1 MCNTHFVMTPAEKI
15 AHQLFELSM
24 NMWWAW
30 NPSVI
35 KLFRDIDSAAFH
47 DSKHNPLMVVKRL
60 SRERLRDL
68 AGDAALRA
76 RVDRAY
82 REFRA
87 YTSPTAA
94 TWAETHAAPLRVR
107 PVAYFSAEFGIHES
121 LPIYSG
127 GLGVLAGDHVK
138 TASDLGV
145 ALVAVGLF
153 YRESYF
159 RQHIDSEGQQHAK
172 YVSAP
177 VDYLPITLRLGP
189 DGKPLVIEV
198 PLGQERLLAQIWQ
211 VNVGRNQLL
220 LLDTDVDGNSDENR
234 RLAARLYFGDQRVRI
249 RQELLL
255 GVGGIRAL
263 RACGIFWSGLHL
275 NEGHSAFA
283 TLEYARLRMI
293 ETGGSFADVAQDV
306 AESTVFTTHT
316 PVDAGHDRFPPAL
329 VNEHLEPLRQSLR
342 LSRQEFL
349 GLGRVRPEDDRES
362 LCMTVLAFKMSRYA
376 NAVSCLHGRVTRK
389 AWQVLW
395 PHHREDEVP
404 VGHITNGVHART
416 WLAPA
421 MQELYARHVGPN
433 WAENLTEPR
442 MWARIEDVS
451 DAELWETHRTLRANL
466 VSFVRREVAAQR
478 RANGLGEELVQ
489 AALQALD
496 PDALTI
502 GFARR
507 FATYKRAN
515 LLFTDI
521 ARLTRIVCNEKR
533 PVQIVFAGKAHP
545 ADRPGQEVLKTVV
558 QASIS
563 PALRSH
569 IVFVEDYDINVARH
583 LVQGVDVWLNTP
595 RRPQEASGTSG
606 EKVLLNGGLNL
617 SVLDGWWAEAYDGQN
632 GFAIGS
638 GVSHL
643 DTAEQDRRDAESLYQ
658 VLENEVVPLYYQQ
671 DEQGVPHGWVASIKR
686 AIRTLGWRFNTD
698 RMLRDYVME
707 CYLPSA
713 GVNSCSMPK

>member
-1 MCNTHFVMTPAEKI
+1 MTPAEKL
-15 AHQLFELSM
+15 AHQLYELSM

-35 KLFRDIDSAAFH
+35 KLFRDIDSEAFRAA
-47 DSKHNPLMVVKRL
+47 KHNPLMVVRRL
-60 SRERLRDL
+60 TRDRLHEL
-68 AGDAALRA
+68 AADAAMRA

-87 YTSPTAA
+87 YVSPTTP

-107 PVAYFSAEFGIHES
+107 PVAYLSAEFGIHES

-127 GLGVLAGDHVK
+127 GLGVLAGDHLK
-138 TASDLGV
+138 TASDLGL
-145 ALVAVGLF
+145 ALVAVGLY

-159 RQHIDSEGQQHAK
+159 RQHIDPEGQQHAE

-177 VDYLPITLRLGP
+177 TDDLCTTLRTGV
-189 DGKPLVIEV
+189 DGKPLIIEV
-198 PLGQERLLAQIWQ
+198 PLAHETLLAQVWQ

-220 LLDTDVDGNSDENR
+220 LLDTDVDGNSDDNR

-263 RACGIFWSGLHL
+263 RACGIDWSGLHL

-293 ETGGSFADVAQDV
+293 ETGGSFEDAAQEVAQ
-306 AESTVFTTHT
+306 STVFTTHT
-316 PVDAGHDRFPPAL
+316 PVAAGHDRFPPEL
-329 VNEHLEPLRQSLR
+329 VAEYLEPLRMSLR
-342 LSRQEFL
+342 LSREQFL
-349 GLGRVRPEDDRES
+349 ALGRVDPNDPREM

-376 NAVSCLHGRVTRK
+376 NAVSCLHGRVTRR
-389 AWQVLW
+389 AWQKLW

-421 MQELYARHVGPN
+421 MHELYSRRIGPD
-433 WAENLTEPR
+433 WADNLTDPK
-442 MWARIEDVS
+442 MWARIEGVL

-478 RANGLGEELVQ
+478 RRNGHSEEMVV
-489 AALQALD
+489 AAATALD

-515 LLFTDI
+515 LLFADI
-521 ARLTRIVCNEKR
+521 ERLKRIVCNAER

-545 ADRPGQEVLKTVV
+545 ADQPGQEVLKAVV
-558 QASIS
+558 QASML
-563 PALRSH
+563 PELRSR

-583 LVQGVDVWLNTP
+583 LVAGADVWLNTP
-595 RRPQEASGTSG
+595 RRPMEASGTSG
-606 EKVLLNGGLNL
+606 MKIAIHGGLHL
-617 SVLDGWWAEAYDGQN
+617 STMDGWWREAYDGHN
-632 GFAIGS
+632 GWKIGE
-638 GVSHL
+638 
-643 DTAEQDRRDAESLYQ
+643 DTTASTEQMQDDIDGASLRA
-658 VLENEVVPLYYQQ
+658 VLEQEIIPLYY
-671 DEQGVPHGWVASIKR
+671 DRGRDGIPHRWLKKIRHAMATLIPVYNTERMVAEYAEKYYSQGR
-686 AIRTLGWRFNTD
+686 
-698 RMLRDYVME
+698 
-707 CYLPSA
+707 
-713 GVNSCSMPK
+713 

>member
-1 MCNTHFVMTPAEKI
+1 MTSAEKVGR
-15 AHQLFELSM
+15 QLFELAM

-30 NPSVI
+30 NPAVI
-35 KLFRDIDSAAFH
+35 KLFRDIDPSGFH

-60 SRERLRDL
+60 SGARLEQL
-68 AGDAALRA
+68 ASDAAMRA
-76 RVDRAY
+76 RLDRAY

-87 YTSPTAA
+87 YISPAAA

-127 GLGVLAGDHVK
+127 GLGVLAGDHLK
-138 TASDLGV
+138 TASDLGL

-159 RQHIDSEGQQHAK
+159 RQHIDHDGQQHAK

-177 VDYLPITLRLGP
+177 VDYLPIAIKTGA
-189 DGKPLVIEV
+189 DGKPLIIDV
-198 PLGQERLLAQIWQ
+198 PLGHERLLAQIWQ

-220 LLDTDVDGNSDENR
+220 LLDTDVEGNSEENR
-234 RLAARLYFGDQRVRI
+234 RLSARLYFGDQRVRI

-263 RACGIFWSGLHL
+263 RACGIVWSGLHL

-283 TLEYARLRMI
+283 TLEYARLRMV
-293 ETGGSFADVAQDV
+293 ETGGSFIDVAQDV
-306 AESTVFTTHT
+306 AQSTVFTTHT

-329 VNEHLEPLRQSLR
+329 ANDHLEPLRHSLK
-342 LSRQEFL
+342 LTRQEFL
-349 GLGRVRPEDDRES
+349 GLGRVRPSDDNEA

-376 NAVSCLHGRVTRK
+376 NAVSCLHGRVTRR

-416 WLAPA
+416 WLALA
-421 MQELYARHVGPN
+421 MQELYIRHIGPS
-433 WAENLTEPR
+433 WADNLTDPQ
-442 MWARIEDVS
+442 MWARIDGVS
-451 DAELWETHRTLRANL
+451 DAELWETHRTLRAAL

-478 RANGLGEELVQ
+478 QANGLGEDLVL
-489 AALQALD
+489 AAENALD

-507 FATYKRAN
+507 FATYKRPAM
-515 LLFTDI
+515 LFSDMG
-521 ARLTRIVCNEKR
+521 RLTRIVCDASR
-533 PVQIVFAGKAHP
+533 PVQIVVSGKAHP
-545 ADRPGQEVLKTVV
+545 ADRPGQEVLKTVIR
-558 QASIS
+558 ASLS
-563 PALRSH
+563 PALRSRV
-569 IVFVEDYDINVARH
+569 VFVEDYDINVARH

-643 DTAEQDRRDAESLYQ
+643 DFAEQDRRDADSLYR

-671 DEQGVPHGWVASIKR
+671 DEHGVPHGWVAYVKR

-698 RMLRDYVME
+698 RMLRDYVFE

-713 GVNSCSMPK
+713 GVNSCSVRR

>member
-1 MCNTHFVMTPAEKI
+1 
-15 AHQLFELSM
+15 M

-30 NPSVI
+30 NPSAI
-35 KLFRDIDSAAFH
+35 KLFRDIDSEAFRA
-47 DSKHNPLMVVKRL
+47 SKHNPLMLVKRL
-60 SRERLRDL
+60 SRERLDEL
-68 AGDAALRA
+68 AADAAFRA
-76 RVDRAY
+76 RVDRSY

-87 YTSPTAA
+87 YVSPTAP
-94 TWAETHAAPLRVR
+94 TWAEVHAAPLRVR

-138 TASDLGV
+138 TASDLGL

-159 RQHIDSEGQQHAK
+159 RQHIDREGQQHAE
-172 YVSAP
+172 YVGAP
-177 VDYLPITLRLGP
+177 IEYLATTLRLGP
-189 DGKPLVIEV
+189 DGKPLIIDV
-198 PLGQERLLAQIWQ
+198 PLGTERLLAQIWQ

-220 LLDTDVDGNSDENR
+220 LLDTDVDGNSAENR
-234 RLAARLYFGDQRVRI
+234 ALAARLYFGDQRVRI

-263 RACGIFWSGLHL
+263 RACGFDWSGLHL

-293 ETGGSFADVAQDV
+293 ETGGSFAEVAQDV
-306 AESTVFTTHT
+306 AQSTVFTTHT

-329 VNEHLEPLRQSLR
+329 VEEHLEPLRLSLR
-342 LSRQEFL
+342 LSRSAFMA
-349 GLGRVRPEDDRES
+349 LGRVNPEDDHEA

-376 NAVSCLHGRVTRK
+376 NAVSCLHGRVTRR
-389 AWQVLW
+389 AWQALW

-404 VGHITNGVHART
+404 VGHITNGVHAAT

-421 MQELYARHVGPN
+421 MQELYTRRIGPH
-433 WAENLTEPR
+433 WADNLSDHA
-442 MWARIEDVS
+442 MWARVENIP
-451 DAELWETHRTLRANL
+451 DAELWETHRVLRANL
-466 VSFVRREVAAQR
+466 VSFVRREVAHQR
-478 RANGLGEELVQ
+478 RMNDYSEELVR
-489 AALQALD
+489 AAATALH

-515 LLFTDI
+515 LLFTDLE
-521 ARLTRIVCNEKR
+521 RLKRIVCSHDR

-545 ADRPGQEVLKTVV
+545 ADRPGQEVLKSVV
-558 QASIS
+558 EASLS
-563 PALRSH
+563 PELRAR
-569 IVFVEDYDINVARH
+569 IVFVEDYDINIARH

-632 GFAIGS
+632 GFAIGN
-638 GVSHL
+638 GVCHV
-643 DTAEQDRRDAESLYQ
+643 DQAEQDRRDAQSLYH
-658 VLENEVVPLYYQQ
+658 VLETDVVPLYYTQ
-671 DEQGVPHGWVASIKR
+671 DELGVPHGWVASIKR

-698 RMLRDYVME
+698 RMLRDYVLE

-713 GVNSCSMPK
+713 GVRSCAMPK

>member
-1 MCNTHFVMTPAEKI
+1 MTPAEKI

-35 KLFRDIDSAAFH
+35 KLFRDIDSAAFR

-60 SRERLRDL
+60 SRERLHDL

-127 GLGVLAGDHVK
+127 GLGVLAGDHLK

-159 RQHIDSEGQQHAK
+159 RQHIDGEGQQHAK

-189 DGKPLVIEV
+189 DGKPLVIDV

-220 LLDTDVDGNSDENR
+220 LLDTDVEGNSDENR

-306 AESTVFTTHT
+306 AQSTVFTTHT

-349 GLGRVRPEDDRES
+349 GLGRVRPEDDREA

-376 NAVSCLHGRVTRK
+376 NAVSCLHGRITRK

-395 PHHREDEVP
+395 PHHREDEIP

-442 MWARIEDVS
+442 MWARIEEVS

-521 ARLTRIVCNEKR
+521 DRLTRIVCNEKR

-563 PALRSH
+563 PALRPR

-643 DTAEQDRRDAESLYQ
+643 DTVEQDRRDAESLYQ

-671 DEQGVPHGWVASIKR
+671 DEHGVPHGWVAYIKR

>member
-1 MCNTHFVMTPAEKI
+1 M
-15 AHQLFELSM
+15 
-24 NMWWAW
+24 
-30 NPSVI
+30 
-35 KLFRDIDSAAFH
+35 
-47 DSKHNPLMVVKRL
+47 
-60 SRERLRDL
+60 
-68 AGDAALRA
+68 RA

-87 YTSPTAA
+87 YISPTTP

-127 GLGVLAGDHVK
+127 GLGVLAGDHLK
-138 TASDLGV
+138 TASDMGL
-145 ALVAVGLF
+145 ALVAVGLY

-159 RQHIDSEGQQHAK
+159 RQHIDREGQQHAE

-177 VDYLPITLRLGP
+177 TDYLCTTLKTGA
-189 DGKPLVIEV
+189 DGKPLIIEV
-198 PLGQERLLAQIWQ
+198 PLAHERLLAQVWQ

-220 LLDTDVDGNSDENR
+220 LLDTDLDGNSDENR
-234 RLAARLYFGDQRVRI
+234 RLAARLYFGDQRMRI

-263 RACGIFWSGLHL
+263 RACGIDWSGLHL

-293 ETGGSFADVAQDV
+293 ETGASFAEVAQDV
-306 AESTVFTTHT
+306 AQSTVFTTHT

-329 VNEHLEPLRQSLR
+329 ADEHLEFLRQSLR
-342 LSRQEFL
+342 LSREDFL
-349 GLGRVRPEDDRES
+349 GLGRVRPDDPREA

-376 NAVSCLHGRVTRK
+376 NAVSCLHGRVTRR

-416 WLAPA
+416 WLAP
-421 MQELYARHVGPN
+421 
-433 WAENLTEPR
+433 EPK
-442 MWARIEDVS
+442 MWARIEGVL

-478 RANGLGEELVQ
+478 RRNGHTEEMIQ
-489 AALQALD
+489 AATTALD

-515 LLFTDI
+515 LLFTDVE
-521 ARLTRIVCNEKR
+521 RLKRIVCNSDR

-545 ADRPGQEVLKTVV
+545 ADQPGQEVLKTVV
-558 QASIS
+558 QASMS
-563 PALRSH
+563 LELRTR

-617 SVLDGWWAEAYDGQN
+617 SVLDGWWAEAYDGLN
-632 GFAIGS
+632 GFAIGN
-638 GVSHL
+638 GVCHV
-643 DTAEQDRRDAESLYQ
+643 DVAEQDRRDAESLYR
-658 VLENEVVPLYYQQ
+658 VLESEVVPLYYNQ
-671 DEQGVPHGWVASIKR
+671 DEQGVPHGWVAYIKR

-698 RMLRDYVME
+698 RMLRDYVVE

-713 GVNSCSMPK
+713 GVHSCAMRK

>member
-1 MCNTHFVMTPAEKI
+1 MTPAEKL

-35 KLFRDIDSAAFH
+35 KLFRDIDRKAFH
-47 DSKHNPLMVVKRL
+47 DSKHNPLTVIKHL
-60 SRERLRDL
+60 SRERLQEL
-68 AGDAALRA
+68 AADAALRA

-87 YTSPTAA
+87 YVSPKAV
-94 TWAETHAAPLRVR
+94 TWAEVHAAPLRVR
-107 PVAYFSAEFGIHES
+107 PVAYLSAEFGIHES

-127 GLGVLAGDHVK
+127 GLGVLAGDHLK
-138 TASDLGV
+138 TASDLGL

-159 RQHIDSEGQQHAK
+159 RQRIDHEGQQHAK
-172 YVSAP
+172 YEGAP
-177 VDYLPITLRLGP
+177 VDYLPITRRTGP
-189 DGKPLVIEV
+189 DGKPLVIDV
-198 PLGQERLLAQIWQ
+198 PLGHERLLAQVWQ
-211 VNVGRNQLL
+211 VSVGRNQLL
-220 LLDTDVDGNSDENR
+220 LLDTDVDGNTDENR
-234 RLAARLYFGDQRVRI
+234 RLAARLYYGDQRVRI

-263 RACGIFWSGLHL
+263 RACGVDWSGLHL

-293 ETGGSFADVAQDV
+293 ETGGTFADVAQDV
-306 AESTVFTTHT
+306 AQSTVFTTHT
-316 PVDAGHDRFPPAL
+316 PVDAGHDRFPPTL
-329 VNEHLEPLRQSLR
+329 VDEHLEPLRLSLR

-349 GLGRVRPEDDRES
+349 GLGRVQPADDTEA

-421 MQELYARHVGPN
+421 MQDLYSRHIGPD
-433 WAENLTEPR
+433 WADNLTAPE
-442 MWARIEDVS
+442 MWARIEAVS

-466 VSFVRREVAAQR
+466 VNFARREVAAQR
-478 RANGLGEELVQ
+478 RANGLAEELVQ
-489 AALQALD
+489 AAATALD

-521 ARLTRIVCNEKR
+521 ERLTRIVCDETR

-545 ADRPGQEVLKTVV
+545 ADRPGQEVLKAVV
-558 QASIS
+558 QASMS
-563 PALRSH
+563 PRLRSR
-569 IVFVEDYDINVARH
+569 IVFVEDYDINIARH

-638 GVSHL
+638 GVAHV
-643 DTAEQDRRDAESLYQ
+643 DVGEQDRRDAESLYH
-658 VLENEVVPLYYQQ
+658 VLESEVVPLYYQQ
-671 DEQGVPHGWVASIKR
+671 DEHGVPHRWVAYVKR

-698 RMLRDYVME
+698 RMLRDYVVE

-713 GVNSCSMPK
+713 GVNSCAMPKY

>member
-1 MCNTHFVMTPAEKI
+1 MTPAEKV

-30 NPSVI
+30 NPTVI
-35 KLFRDIDSAAFH
+35 KLFRDIDPAAFH
-47 DSKHNPLMVVKRL
+47 DSKHNPLMVVKGL
-60 SRERLRDL
+60 SREHLQSL
-68 AGDAALRA
+68 AADAGMRA
-76 RVDRAY
+76 RVDRAF
-82 REFRA
+82 RELRA
-87 YTSPTAA
+87 YLSPSAA

-127 GLGVLAGDHVK
+127 GLGVLAGDHLK
-138 TASDLGV
+138 TASDLGL

-159 RQHIDSEGQQHAK
+159 RQHIDNEGQQHAK

-177 VDYLPITLRLGP
+177 LDYLPISLKAGA
-189 DGKPLVIEV
+189 DGKPLIIDV
-198 PLGQERLLAQIWQ
+198 PLGHERLLAQIWQ
-211 VNVGRNQLL
+211 VKVGRNQLL

-283 TLEYARLRMI
+283 TLEYARLRML
-293 ETGGSFADVAQDV
+293 ETGATFADVAQDV
-306 AESTVFTTHT
+306 AQSTVFTTHT

-329 VNEHLEPLRQSLR
+329 VGEHLEPLRHSLK

-349 GLGRVRPEDDRES
+349 GLGRVRPADESES

-421 MQELYARHVGPN
+421 MQDLYIRHIGPS
-433 WAENLTEPR
+433 WADNLTDPG
-442 MWARIEDVS
+442 MWARIDGVS
-451 DAELWETHRTLRANL
+451 DAELWETHRTLRAAL
-466 VSFVRREVAAQR
+466 VNFVRREVAAQR
-478 RANGLGEELVQ
+478 QANGLSEELVQ
-489 AALQALD
+489 AATSALD

-507 FATYKRAN
+507 FATYKRPN
-515 LLFTDI
+515 LLFSDI
-521 ARLTRIVCNEKR
+521 ERLKRIVCDPAR
-533 PVQIVFAGKAHP
+533 PVQVIVAGKAHP
-545 ADRPGQEVLKTVV
+545 ADRPGQEVLKTVI

-563 PALRSH
+563 PALRAH
-569 IVFVEDYDINVARH
+569 LVFVEDYDINVARH

-638 GVSHL
+638 GVSNI
-643 DTAEQDRRDAESLYQ
+643 DVAEQDRRDAESLYQ
-658 VLENEVVPLYYQQ
+658 VLEREVVPLYYEQ
-671 DEQGVPHGWVASIKR
+671 DEQGVPHGWVAYVKR

-698 RMLRDYVME
+698 RMLRDYVVE

>member
-1 MCNTHFVMTPAEKI
+1 MTPAEKI
-15 AHQLFELSM
+15 AQQLFELSM

-35 KLFRDIDSAAFH
+35 KLFRDIDPAAFH

-60 SRERLRDL
+60 SRERLHEL
-68 AGDAALRA
+68 AADAALRA

-82 REFRA
+82 RELRA
-87 YTSPTAA
+87 YTSPTAV

-127 GLGVLAGDHVK
+127 GLGVLAGDHLK

-159 RQHIDSEGQQHAK
+159 RQHIDHEGQQHAK
-172 YVSAP
+172 YVIAP

-189 DGKPLVIEV
+189 DGKPLVIDV

-293 ETGGSFADVAQDV
+293 ETGGAFSDVAQDV
-306 AESTVFTTHT
+306 AQSTVFTTHT

-349 GLGRVRPEDDRES
+349 GLGRVRPEDEHES

-421 MQELYARHVGPN
+421 MQELYAQHVGPN
-433 WAENLTEPR
+433 WADNLTEPR
-442 MWARIEDVS
+442 MWARIDDVS

-466 VSFVRREVAAQR
+466 VNFVRREVAAQR
-478 RANGLGEELVQ
+478 RANGLGDDLVQ
-489 AALQALD
+489 AASTALD

-515 LLFTDI
+515 LLFTDLE
-521 ARLTRIVCNEKR
+521 RLTRMVCSEKR

-558 QASIS
+558 QASVS
-563 PALRSH
+563 PALRSR

-671 DEQGVPHGWVASIKR
+671 DEHGVPHGWVAYIKR

-698 RMLRDYVME
+698 RMLRDYVVE

-713 GVNSCSMPK
+713 GVNSCSMPR

>member
-1 MCNTHFVMTPAEKI
+1 MTPAEKL
-15 AHQLFELSM
+15 ARQLFELSM

-35 KLFRDIDSAAFH
+35 KLFRDIDRKAFH
-47 DSKHNPLMVVKRL
+47 ESKHNPLMVIKNLSQQRL
-60 SRERLRDL
+60 QEL
-68 AGDAALRA
+68 AADAALRA

-87 YTSPTAA
+87 YVSPKAA
-94 TWAETHAAPLRVR
+94 TWAEVHAAPLRVR
-107 PVAYFSAEFGIHES
+107 PVAYLSAEFGIHES

-127 GLGVLAGDHVK
+127 GLGVLAGDHLK
-138 TASDLGV
+138 TASDLGL

-159 RQHIDSEGQQHAK
+159 RQRIDHEGQQHAK
-172 YVSAP
+172 YEGAP
-177 VDYLPITLRLGP
+177 IDYLPITRRTGP
-189 DGKPLVIEV
+189 DGEPLVIDV
-198 PLGQERLLAQIWQ
+198 PLAHERLLAQVWQ

-220 LLDTDVDGNSDENR
+220 LLDTDLDGNTEENR
-234 RLAARLYFGDQRVRI
+234 RLAARLYYGDQRVRI

-263 RACGIFWSGLHL
+263 RACGIDWSGLHL

-293 ETGGSFADVAQDV
+293 ETGGTFADVAQDV
-306 AESTVFTTHT
+306 AQSTVFTTHT
-316 PVDAGHDRFPPAL
+316 PVDAGHDRFPPTL
-329 VNEHLEPLRQSLR
+329 VDEHLEPLRLSLR

-349 GLGRVRPEDDRES
+349 GLGRVQPADDTEA

-421 MQELYARHVGPN
+421 MQDLYSRHVGPD
-433 WAENLTEPR
+433 WADNLTAPE
-442 MWARIEDVS
+442 MWARIDSVS

-466 VSFVRREVAAQR
+466 VNFVRREVVAQR
-478 RANGLGEELVQ
+478 RANGLAEDLVQ
-489 AALQALD
+489 AAATALD

-521 ARLTRIVCNEKR
+521 ERLTRIVCDETR

-545 ADRPGQEVLKTVV
+545 ADRPGQEVLKAVV
-558 QASIS
+558 QASMS
-563 PALRSH
+563 PRLRSR
-569 IVFVEDYDINVARH
+569 IVFVEDYDINIARH

-638 GVSHL
+638 GVAHV
-643 DTAEQDRRDAESLYQ
+643 DVGEQDRRDAESLYH
-658 VLENEVVPLYYQQ
+658 VLESDVVPLYYQQ
-671 DEQGVPHGWVASIKR
+671 DEHGVPHGWVAYVKR

-698 RMLRDYVME
+698 RMLRDYVLE

>member
-1 MCNTHFVMTPAEKI
+1 MSPEEKLLG
-15 AHQLFELSM
+15 QLHELSM

-30 NPSVI
+30 NPAVI
-35 KLFRDIDSAAFH
+35 KLFRDIDPEGFRAF
-47 DSKHNPLMVVKRL
+47 KHNPLRVVKGLRAERV
-60 SRERLRDL
+60 REL
-68 AGDAALRA
+68 AQDAALRA

-82 REFRA
+82 REFHA
-87 YTSPTAA
+87 YVSPNAA
-94 TWAETHAAPLRVR
+94 TWAQTHAAPLRVR
-107 PVAYFSAEFGIHES
+107 PVAYLSAEFGIHES

-138 TASDLGV
+138 TASDLGL

-159 RQHIDSEGQQHAK
+159 RQHIDREGQQHAE

-177 VDYLPITLRLGP
+177 EEYLAAARRLGP
-189 DGKPLVIEV
+189 NGKPLMIEV
-198 PLGQERLLAQIWQ
+198 PLGRERLFAQVWQ

-220 LLDTDVDGNSDENR
+220 LLDTDTPENSDENR

-255 GVGGIRAL
+255 GVGGVRAL
-263 RACGIFWSGLHL
+263 RAAGITWGGLHL

-283 TLEYARLRMI
+283 TLEYARLRME
-293 ETGGSFADVAQDV
+293 ETGADFWTVAQDV
-306 AESTVFTTHT
+306 AQSTVFTTHT
-316 PVDAGHDRFPPAL
+316 PVDAGHDRFPPDL
-329 VNEHLEPLRQSLR
+329 VEEYLEPLRHSLR
-342 LSRQEFL
+342 LSRDEFL
-349 GLGRVRPEDDRES
+349 GLGRVRPQDQREA
-362 LCMTVLAFKMSRYA
+362 LCMTVLAFRMSRYA
-376 NAVSCLHGRVTRK
+376 NAVSCLHGRVTRR

-404 VGHITNGVHART
+404 VGHITNGVHVRT

-421 MQELYARHVGPN
+421 MQELYNLHIGPD
-433 WAENLTEPR
+433 WADNLPDPR
-442 MWARIEDVS
+442 TWARIDRVY
-451 DAELWETHRTLRANL
+451 DAEMWETHRTLKANL
-466 VSFVRREVAAQR
+466 VNFARREAAAQR
-478 RANGLGEELVQ
+478 SRNGHSQELID
-489 AALQALD
+489 AAHTALD

-507 FATYKRAN
+507 FATYKRGN

-521 ARLTRIVCNEKR
+521 NRLKRILLDEKR
-533 PVQIVFAGKAHP
+533 PVQLIFAGKAHP
-545 ADRPGQEVLKTVV
+545 ADKPGQEVLKTVY
-558 QASIS
+558 QASVS
-563 PALRSH
+563 PELRSR

-606 EKVLLNGGLNL
+606 QKVLLNGGLNL
-617 SVLDGWWAEAYDGQN
+617 SILDGWWAEAYDGLN

-638 GVSHL
+638 GVCHVQ
-643 DTAEQDRRDAESLYQ
+643 TPEQDKRDAESLYD
-658 VLENEVVPLYYQQ
+658 VLEREVIPLYYDQ
-671 DEQGVPHGWVASIKR
+671 DEHGVPHGWVARMKRTIK
-686 AIRTLGWRFNTD
+686 TLGWRFNTD
-698 RMLRDYVME
+698 RMVMDYVRE

-713 GVNSCSMPK
+713 GANSCAMPK

>member
-1 MCNTHFVMTPAEKI
+1 MTPAEKL
-15 AHQLFELSM
+15 AHQLYELSM

-30 NPSVI
+30 SPSVI
-35 KLFRDIDSAAFH
+35 KLFRDIDSEAFRA
-47 DSKHNPLMVVKRL
+47 SKHNPLVVVKRL
-60 SRERLRDL
+60 SRERLHEL
-68 AGDAALRA
+68 AGDASMRA

-87 YTSPTAA
+87 YISPTAP

-107 PVAYFSAEFGIHES
+107 PVAYLSAEFGIHES

-127 GLGVLAGDHVK
+127 GLGVLAGDHLK
-138 TASDLGV
+138 TASDLGL
-145 ALVAVGLF
+145 ALVAVGLY

-159 RQHIDSEGQQHAK
+159 RQHIDREGQQHAE

-177 VDYLPITLRLGP
+177 AGYLCTTLRTGA
-189 DGKPLVIEV
+189 DGRPLIIEV
-198 PLGQERLLAQIWQ
+198 PLGHERLLAQVWQ

-263 RACGIFWSGLHL
+263 RACGIDWSGLHL

-306 AESTVFTTHT
+306 AQSTVFTTHT
-316 PVDAGHDRFPPAL
+316 PVDAGHDRFPPEL
-329 VNEHLEPLRQSLR
+329 VDEYLEPLRLSLH
-342 LSRQEFL
+342 LSREDFL
-349 GLGRVRPEDDRES
+349 GLGRVRPEDPREP

-376 NAVSCLHGRVTRK
+376 NAVSCLHGRVTRR

-421 MQELYARHVGPN
+421 MQDLYTLRIGPH
-433 WAENLTEPR
+433 WADNLTDPA
-442 MWARIEDVS
+442 MWARVEGIL

-466 VSFVRREVAAQR
+466 VNFVRREVSAQR
-478 RANGLGEELVQ
+478 RRSGHSEELV
-489 AALQALD
+489 AAAASALD

-515 LLFTDI
+515 LLFTDVE
-521 ARLTRIVCNEKR
+521 RLKRIVCNAER

-558 QASIS
+558 QASLS
-563 PALRSH
+563 PELRSR
-569 IVFVEDYDINVARH
+569 IVFIEDYDINIARH
-583 LVQGVDVWLNTP
+583 MVQGVDVWLNTP

-617 SVLDGWWAEAYDGQN
+617 SVLDGWWAEAYDGLN
-632 GFAIGS
+632 GFAIGN
-638 GVSHL
+638 GVCHV
-643 DTAEQDRRDAESLYQ
+643 DVVEQDRRDVESLYR
-658 VLENEVVPLYYQQ
+658 VLENEVVPLYYNQ
-671 DEQGVPHGWVASIKR
+671 DDQGVPHGWVAYIKR

-698 RMLRDYVME
+698 RMLQDYVFE

-713 GVNSCSMPK
+713 GVHSCAMRK